1 MLGDYTRS
9 HGGILPRSAY
19 LRAGVTQAALTH
31 AVCSGELMRV
41 RRGWYAAPDAPADA
55 VAAVASGGR
64 LTCEAALL
72 RHGVWCLRKGDP
84 HVALDPGARHA
95 PGILFHSARTRAP
108 RGADPAVDSVLEAL
122 ERLARCAPRVA
133 FVVAA
138 DSALQQGVVT
148 RGQLDTVLGGTVRGD
163 RLLAAI
169 DGSCESGVESIVR
182 LALRR
187 RRVRMRPQVTIPGVG
202 RVDLV
207 VGDRLVIE
215 CDGFEW
221 HGTRRAF
228 EEDRR
233 RDLALAA
240 RGYHPVRLTYSRVL
254 NAWPDVELELLML
267 VRRGEHRW
275 ASRHAALG
283 HARRVHSVD
292 SDARSSRDGA

>member
-1 MLGDYTRS
+1 MITIVFPLKLRQKGPDVGNLQDALQLLIE
-9 HGGILPRSAY
+9 HGLLLEADEPG
-19 LRAGVTQAALTH
+19 RA
-31 AVCSGELMRV
+31 EL
-41 RRGWYAAPDAPADA
+41 
-55 VAAVASGGR
+55 S
-64 LTCEAALL
+64 ALL
-72 RHGVWCLRKGDP
+72 KRERPDETFG
-84 HVALDPGARHA
+84 PG
-95 PGILFHSARTRAP
+95 TR
-108 RGADPAVDSVLEAL
+108 RAVV
-122 ERLARCAPRVA
+122 
-133 FVVAA
+133 
-138 DSALQQGVVT
+138 ALQQERRLDANGGVDART
-148 RGQLDTVLGGTVRGD
+148 AEAIM

-254 NAWPDVELELLML
+254 NAWPDVERELLML

-275 ASRHAALG
+275 ASRHVALG
-283 HARRVHSVD
+283 HARRVHDVD
-292 SDARSSRDGA
+292 CDARSSRDGA

>member
-1 MLGDYTRS
+1 MLGRYTRS
-9 HGGILPRSAY
+9 RGGILPRSAY
-19 LRAGVTQAALTH
+19 IAAGVQQAALAR
-31 AVCSGELMRV
+31 AVRGGELVRV
-41 RRGWYAAPDAPADA
+41 RRGWYAVPDAAPDAVRA
-55 VAAVASGGR
+55 VVAGGR
-64 LTCEAALL
+64 LTCEAALRL
-72 RHGVWCLRKGDP
+72 HGVWCLRNEGT

-95 PGILFHSARTRAP
+95 AGIVFHSARARAP

-138 DSALQQGVVT
+138 DSALQQGLVT

-169 DGSCESGVESIVR
+169 NGGCESGTESIVR

-187 RRVRMRPQVTIPGVG
+187 QRVRMRVQVKIPGVG

-233 RDLALAA
+233 RDLALAT
-240 RGYHPVRLTYSRVL
+240 RGYLPVRLTYSRVL
-254 NAWPDVELELLML
+254 NDWPEVERELLML

-283 HARRVHSVD
+283 HVPRVHSVD
-292 SDARSSRDGA
+292 SAARSSRHGA